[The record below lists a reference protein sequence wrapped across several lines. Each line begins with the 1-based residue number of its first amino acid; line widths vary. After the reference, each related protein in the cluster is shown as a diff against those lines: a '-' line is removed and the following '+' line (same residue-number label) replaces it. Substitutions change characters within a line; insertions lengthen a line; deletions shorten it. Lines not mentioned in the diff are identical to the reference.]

1 MKIIFLKYIQVR
13 HHIDLKKLLKQ
24 QTAKNIKKAIL
35 SSIISID
42 RSNSTHLE
50 AINGIRLK
58 IFKRI
63 ISLALTIEDLKKKLE
78 DTNLNKDHLLFKI
91 ADAIMDENNGKRR
104 FSLSFASKFCA
115 YASKRIL
122 GEVKYPKYDNIF
134 SNNLFLLLQK
144 YIDENTSKNK
154 NTYKINHEV
163 KELNEY
169 IKKYLLYIN
178 DIKK

>member
-1 MKIIFLKYIQVR
+1 M
-13 HHIDLKKLLKQ
+13 
-24 QTAKNIKKAIL
+24 

-63 ISLALTIEDLKKKLE
+63 ISLALTIKDLKKKIE

-91 ADAIMDENNGKRR
+91 ADAIMDENNSKRR
-104 FSLSFASKFCA
+104 FNLSFASKFCA
-115 YASKRIL
+115 YASKRIS
-122 GEVKYPKYDNIF
+122 GEVKYPKYDNIV

-144 YIDENTSKNK
+144 IYRR
-154 NTYKINHEV
+154 
-163 KELNEY
+163 
-169 IKKYLLYIN
+169 KY
-178 DIKK
+178 

>member
-1 MKIIFLKYIQVR
+1 M
-13 HHIDLKKLLKQ
+13 
-24 QTAKNIKKAIL
+24 

-50 AINGIRLK
+50 AINGIILK

-91 ADAIMDENNGKRR
+91 ADAIMDENNSKRR
-104 FSLSFASKFCA
+104 FNLSFASKFCA

-122 GEVKYPKYDNIF
+122 GEVKYLKYDNIV

-144 YIDENTSKNK
+144 IYRR
-154 NTYKINHEV
+154 
-163 KELNEY
+163 
-169 IKKYLLYIN
+169 KY
-178 DIKK
+178 